1 MKRYIVMLLCG
12 VLSTATA
19 GSLLTVSGGQTALAQ
34 EVQTDK
40 NEQTHE
46 QTQETAGNDESQ
58 ADIDEAEH
66 AQESDSEAPVFPGLT
81 WDHR

>member
-40 NEQTHE
+40 NEQT
-46 QTQETAGNDESQ
+46 QETAGNDE
-58 ADIDEAEH
+58 
-66 AQESDSEAPVFPGLT
+66 
-81 WDHR
+81 